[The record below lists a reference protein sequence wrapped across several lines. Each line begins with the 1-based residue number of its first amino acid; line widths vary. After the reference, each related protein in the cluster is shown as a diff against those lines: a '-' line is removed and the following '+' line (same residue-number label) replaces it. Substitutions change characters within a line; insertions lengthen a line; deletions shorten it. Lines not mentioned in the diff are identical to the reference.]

1 MIFIFLIIYIFNGG
15 FTHMRIYLD
24 NAATT
29 FPKPPEVYSSVM
41 NYMMNI
47 GANPGRGGHTASLEG
62 SRVVYKCREALM
74 NLFSFDKIE
83 NVIFTSNI
91 TASLNILIKS
101 IVKDGW
107 HIITT
112 SMEHNSV
119 LRPLSSLQNRSNI
132 QLDILS
138 CSDVGIL
145 DIELFKS
152 KIKSNTKLVI
162 MSHASNVIGSIQPLE
177 EIGKICKECGI
188 YFVVDSAQTAGV
200 IPLDF
205 YKLNLSALAFTGHKG
220 LLSPQGIGGFLISNE
235 LNEEADAFI
244 EGGTGSL
251 SESILQPSFLPDK
264 FESGTMNTPAIAG
277 LLEGINYI
285 NRKGINAIRE
295 KEEYLTEKFLE
306 GVLNMNNIIVYGTKS
321 AKSMTA
327 AISINSTSINNAE
340 LGYIL
345 DNEYGIMTRTGLHC
359 APLAHK
365 TIGTFPEGTIR
376 FSFGPFNELSDI
388 NYSIDSLNNILK
400 RK

>member
-1 MIFIFLIIYIFNGG
+1 
-15 FTHMRIYLD
+15 MRIYLD

-29 FPKPPEVYSSVM
+29 FPKPTEVYSSVL

-62 SRVVYKCREALM
+62 SRIVFNCREALM
-74 NLFSFDKIE
+74 KLFNFDKLE

-91 TASLNILIKS
+91 TASLNILLKS

-119 LRPLSSLQNRSNI
+119 LRPLTSLQNTKDI
-132 QLDILS
+132 DLDILQ
-138 CSDVGIL
+138 CSNEGVL

-152 KIKSNTKLVI
+152 KIKSNTKLVVL
-162 MSHASNVIGSIQPLE
+162 SHASNVIGSIQPME
-177 EIGKICKECGI
+177 SIGRICKEHNI
-188 YFVVDSAQTAGV
+188 YFIIDSAQTAGV

-220 LLSPQGIGGFLISNE
+220 LLGPQGIGGFLISDK
-235 LNEEADAFI
+235 LNEEATAFI

-251 SESILQPSFLPDK
+251 SESILQPVFLPDK
-264 FESGTMNTPAIAG
+264 FESGTVNTPGIAG
-277 LLEGINYI
+277 LLAGINYL
-285 NRKGINAIRE
+285 NSQGILAIKER
-295 KEEYLTEKFLE
+295 EEYLTERFLE
-306 GVLNMNNIIVYGTKS
+306 GILNINNITVYGTKS
-321 AKSMTA
+321 ANLMTST
-327 AISINSTSINNAE
+327 ISINSNRINNAE

-345 DNEYGIMTRTGLHC
+345 DSDYGIMTRTGLHC

-365 TIGTFPEGTIR
+365 TIGTFPQGTLR
-376 FSFGPFNELSDI
+376 FSFGPFNELSDVNYAI
-388 NYSIDSLNNILK
+388 NSLYNIIE

>member
-1 MIFIFLIIYIFNGG
+1 
-15 FTHMRIYLD
+15 MRIYLD

-29 FPKPPEVYSSVM
+29 FPKPPKVYSSVM

-47 GANPGRGGHTASLEG
+47 GANPGRGGHAASLEG
-62 SRVVYKCREALM
+62 SRIVFKCREALM

-101 IVKDGW
+101 IVKEGW
-107 HIITT
+107 HVITT

-119 LRPLSSLQNRSNI
+119 LRPLTSLQNRRNV

-138 CSDVGIL
+138 CSDDGIL

-162 MSHASNVIGSIQPLE
+162 MSHSSNIIGSIQPLE
-177 EIGKICKECGI
+177 EIGKICKEHHI
-188 YFVVDSAQTAGV
+188 YFIVDCAQTAGV

-220 LLSPQGIGGFLISNE
+220 LLAPQGIGGFLISDE
-235 LNEEADAFI
+235 LNQEADVFI

-251 SESILQPSFLPDK
+251 SESILQPTFLPDK
-264 FESGTMNTPAIAG
+264 FESGTLNTPAIAG
-277 LLEGINYI
+277 LLEGITYLNAE
-285 NRKGINAIRE
+285 GIDSIRQR
-295 KEEYLTEKFLE
+295 EEYLTERFLDSI
-306 GVLNMNNIIVYGTKS
+306 LNMKDVLLYGTKA

-327 AISINSTSINNAE
+327 TISINSIRINNAE

-365 TIGTFPEGTIR
+365 TIGTFPEGTLR

-388 NYSIDSLNNILK
+388 NYAINSLHNILE

>member
-1 MIFIFLIIYIFNGG
+1 
-15 FTHMRIYLD
+15 
-24 NAATT
+24 
-29 FPKPPEVYSSVM
+29 
-41 NYMMNI
+41 
-47 GANPGRGGHTASLEG
+47 
-62 SRVVYKCREALM
+62 
-74 NLFSFDKIE
+74 
-83 NVIFTSNI
+83 
-91 TASLNILIKS
+91 
-101 IVKDGW
+101 
-107 HIITT
+107 
-112 SMEHNSV
+112 
-119 LRPLSSLQNRSNI
+119 
-132 QLDILS
+132 
-138 CSDVGIL
+138 L

-177 EIGKICKECGI
+177 KIGKICKKHGI

-220 LLSPQGIGGFLISNE
+220 LLAPQGIGGFLISDE
-235 LNEEADAFI
+235 LNEEADVFI

-251 SESILQPSFLPDK
+251 SESVLQPTFLPDK

-285 NRKGINAIRE
+285 NCQGINTIRK
-295 KEEYLTEKFLE
+295 KEEYLTEMFLE
-306 GVLNMNNIIVYGTKS
+306 AVLNMNDIIVYGTKY
-321 AKSMTA
+321 ANSMTA
-327 AISINSTSINNAE
+327 SISINSNSINNAE

-365 TIGTFPEGTIR
+365 TIGTVPEGTLR

-388 NYSIDSLNNILK
+388 NYSINTLNNILK